1 MSSNKNNKIEENNNI
16 DISENEANIIK
27 RTEPQFIFSIIT
39 RYINLINDSEKQ
51 TKKETIIK
59 LHKFICLDQ
68 PSFKRELVQEIL
80 ISFNGNLIKYS
91 LFNEIDKVREYSLKI
106 LIYLYAN
113 CVNITKFLPFIFS
126 ALANKLQCDDL
137 EGYGNMPEDIRPTPS
152 QNPQKIIKVTESIE
166 EIRILYLKLL
176 EAIINH
182 DNSTKDDFRLFVQ
195 DIVNITRTLCMD
207 PAPNVVI
214 IACNFCQNLAIN
226 FGKDLL
232 YYFNS
237 ILSRGI
243 LYALSHK
250 QAKLRIAA
258 LDAMDKLMYC
268 SPFKKNVEIMEQL
281 IGFRD
286 PNVVPIKDFYEPS
299 TKFNYLAFLSSD
311 SNQAVLIKFYEVIF
325 DWLLNTEDR
334 IDHESRLIPYVLTG
348 LFNKNET
355 VADFVNDKFIKM
367 GELHEK
373 TNAKDYREQKEY
385 GIDAPWIKYINKEY
399 NIPYPYPIKKRPNLG
414 CRKIVLSYIRRYI
427 KNLTREFEGIDN
439 DIKYKVSNLLL
450 YSIIFSEDGIVEYLD
465 GILLLFMKDFLKVSN
480 NNIENLERNIFVNKN
495 AISQLI
501 EINNILIK
509 SSEMIGLFC
518 DFESFS
524 KILYPTIKGDL
535 NGDYAD
541 IQRGA
546 IITLKYIFIGHCNCS
561 NDGLGIFKTKLH
573 EFFTIFGDEEK
584 LKNNIDSRSA
594 YDIIEFYRDIINCIK
609 LNIKK
614 FNKENLEEFKK
625 EAEGIFLNILQS
637 LGAIDFLNNL
647 QVYKYITKLLEDIN
661 NNMKIIFENNEYNFF
676 TIHSIDVLKEID
688 NYLNDNYISMQNRYY
703 KILYLFLKSKDLF
716 FKNIDMNSSQN
727 NESLTNLISLLFSLF
742 NKIYIKDENF
752 NVHSNALNLLISFLN
767 LIDDK
772 FNYITMDIYK
782 DLLLNILKQYTTINS
797 EEFKFKFIDLLKE
810 QKELDKKKM
819 KNPKTLKSELRR
831 NLLLYIK
838 NLFNKSNQFK
848 LNGSINKENIN
859 KFLFIFNDYEI
870 LKYFIEENEQ
880 IRLLFINIYYLYLV
894 KYFVINNDEK
904 EKIDIIKIIEIYEKY
919 FLEMVY
925 DNNIEIRK
933 MCFTILNVI
942 LGQIPKSQF
951 YEPMKNL
958 FKNQSAEMQQFQM
971 EAMKAM
977 VYIDTEKKELEKY
990 FKNFKDI
997 LSSIINEI
1005 LNEKMIFGSV
1015 CNNSMKLIIE
1025 RFPIYIFNELV
1036 KAQKKGQLSRIEFF
1050 NSQLK
1055 RNLDN

>member
-1 MSSNKNNKIEENNNI
+1 
-16 DISENEANIIK
+16 
-27 RTEPQFIFSIIT
+27 
-39 RYINLINDSEKQ
+39 
-51 TKKETIIK
+51 
-59 LHKFICLDQ
+59 
-68 PSFKRELVQEIL
+68 
-80 ISFNGNLIKYS
+80 
-91 LFNEIDKVREYSLKI
+91 
-106 LIYLYAN
+106 
-113 CVNITKFLPFIFS
+113 
-126 ALANKLQCDDL
+126 
-137 EGYGNMPEDIRPTPS
+137 
-152 QNPQKIIKVTESIE
+152 
-166 EIRILYLKLL
+166 
-176 EAIINH
+176 
-182 DNSTKDDFRLFVQ
+182 
-195 DIVNITRTLCMD
+195 
-207 PAPNVVI
+207 
-214 IACNFCQNLAIN
+214 
-226 FGKDLL
+226 
-232 YYFNS
+232 
-237 ILSRGI
+237 
-243 LYALSHK
+243 
-250 QAKLRIAA
+250 
-258 LDAMDKLMYC
+258 MYC

-325 DWLLNTEDR
+325 DWLLNAEDR
-334 IDHESRLIPYVLTG
+334 VDHESRLIPYVLTG
-348 LFNKNET
+348 LFNKNEN
-355 VADFVNDKFIKM
+355 VADFVYEKFIKM

-385 GIDAPWIKYINKEY
+385 GIDAPWIKYINKDKEY
-399 NIPYPYPIKKRPNLG
+399 KIPYPYPIKERPNLG

-427 KNLTREFEGIDN
+427 KNLTKEFEGIDN
-439 DIKYKVSNLLL
+439 DIKYNVANLLL
-450 YSIIFSEDGIVEYLD
+450 YSIVYSEDGIVEYLD

-480 NNIENLERNIFVNKN
+480 NNIDNLERNIFVNKN
-495 AISQLI
+495 AISQII
-501 EINNILIK
+501 EINNVLIK
-509 SSEMIGLFC
+509 SSEMIGIFC
-518 DFESFS
+518 DFESFT

-535 NGDYAD
+535 NGDYED

-546 IITLKYIFIGHCNCS
+546 MITLKNIFIGHCNYC
-561 NDGLGIFKTKLH
+561 NDGLGIFKSKLH
-573 EFFTIFGDEEK
+573 EFFTIFGDEQK
-584 LKNNIDSRSA
+584 LKSSIDSRSA
-594 YDIIEFYRDIINCIK
+594 YDIINFYGDIINCIK
-609 LNIKK
+609 INIKK
-614 FNKENLEEFKK
+614 FTKENLEEFKK
-625 EAEGIFLNILQS
+625 EAEIIFLNILQS

-647 QVYKYITKLLEDIN
+647 SVYKFISKFLEDMN
-661 NNMKIIFENNEYNFF
+661 ENMKIIMGNQDYNFF
-676 TIHSIDVLKEID
+676 TLHSIDVLKEID

-716 FKNIDMNSSQN
+716 FKNIDMNSSSN
-727 NESLTNLISLLFSLF
+727 NESLKNLISLLFSLF
-742 NKIYIKDENF
+742 NKIYTKDENF

-772 FNYITMDIYK
+772 FNYISMDNYK
-782 DLLLNILKQYTTINS
+782 DLLLSILKPYTTINS
-797 EEFKFKFIDLLKE
+797 EEFKFKFVDLLKD

-819 KNPKTLKSELRR
+819 KNPKTLKTELRR
-831 NLLLYIK
+831 NLMLYIK
-838 NLFNKSNQFK
+838 NLFNKSEQFK
-848 LNGSINKENIN
+848 LKSNVNKENIN
-859 KFLFIFNDYEI
+859 KFLFIFNDSAI
-870 LKYFIEENEQ
+870 LQYFIEESEQ

-904 EKIDIIKIIEIYEKY
+904 EKIDIFKITEIYEKY

-925 DNNIEIRK
+925 DNNVEIRK

-958 FKNQSAEMQQFQM
+958 FKNQSSEVQQFQM

-977 VYIDTEKKELEKY
+977 AYIDSEKKELEKY

-1055 RNLDN
+1055 KNLEN

>member
-1 MSSNKNNKIEENNNI
+1 MSKNIKEEEENNV

-27 RTEPQFIFSIIT
+27 RTEPQFVFSIIT

-51 TKKETIIK
+51 VKKETVTK

-80 ISFNGNLIKYS
+80 ISFNNNLIKYS
-91 LFNEIDKVREYSLKI
+91 LFNEIDKIREYSIKI

-126 ALANKLQCDDL
+126 ALSNKLQCDDL
-137 EGYGNMPEDIRPTPS
+137 EGYGNLPENIRPTPS

-182 DNSTKDDFRLFVQ
+182 DNSAKDDFRLFVQ

-207 PAPNVVI
+207 PAPNVVLV
-214 IACNFCQNLAIN
+214 ACNFCKNLAIT
-226 FGKDLL
+226 FSKDLL

-237 ILSRGI
+237 ILSRGV

-258 LDAMDKLMYC
+258 LEALDKLMLC

-286 PNVVPIKDFYEPS
+286 PNVVPIKDFYEPT

-311 SNQAVLIKFYEVIF
+311 INQAVLLKFYEVIF
-325 DWLLNTEDR
+325 DWLLNAEDR
-334 IDHESRLIPYVLTG
+334 VDHESRLIPYVLTG
-348 LFNKNET
+348 LFNKNEN
-355 VADFVNDKFIKM
+355 VANFVYDKFIEM

-385 GIDAPWIKYINKEY
+385 GIDVPYIKYLNK
-399 NIPYPYPIKKRPNLG
+399 NIDFVIPYPPPIKTRPNLG
-414 CRKIVLSYIRRYI
+414 CRKIVISYIRRYI

-439 DIKYKVSNLLL
+439 DIKYKVANLLL
-450 YSIIFSEDGIVEYLD
+450 YSIVFSEDGIVEYLD

-480 NNIENLERNIFVNKN
+480 NFIDNLERNIFVNKN
-495 AISQLI
+495 AISQII
-501 EINNILIK
+501 EINNVLIK
-509 SSEMIGLFC
+509 SCEMIGVFC
-518 DFESFS
+518 DYESFS

-535 NGDYAD
+535 NGDYED

-546 IITLKYIFIGHCNCS
+546 IITFKYIFIGHCNCS
-561 NDGLGIFKTKLH
+561 NDGLGVFKNKLN
-573 EFFTIFGDEEK
+573 EFLNIFGDKEK
-584 LKNNIDSRSA
+584 IKTNIDSRSA
-594 YDIIEFYRDIINCIK
+594 YDVINFYRDVINCIAN
-609 LNIKK
+609 NISK
-614 FNKENLEEFKK
+614 FSEENKEEFKK
-625 EAEGIFLNILQS
+625 ETENIFLNILQS
-637 LGAIDFLNNL
+637 LGMVDFLNNL
-647 QVYKYITKLLEDIN
+647 PVYQYIDTFLKEIN
-661 NNMKIIFENNEYNFF
+661 KNMKIIFNDNDYNFF
-676 TIHSIDVLKEID
+676 TMHSIDVLKEID
-688 NYLNDNYISMQNRYY
+688 NYLTTNYISMQNKYY
-703 KILYLFLKSKDLF
+703 KILYIFLNLKDLF
-716 FKNIDMNSSQN
+716 FKNIDINSSSKEEDLQ
-727 NESLTNLISLLFSLF
+727 NLIPLLFSLF
-742 NKIYIKDENF
+742 NRIYDKDENF

-767 LIDDK
+767 SIDDK
-772 FNYITMDIYK
+772 FNYVKMDAYK
-782 DLLLNILKQYTTINS
+782 NLLLNILKPYTTINS
-797 EEFKFKFIDLLKE
+797 EEFQFKFVDLLKE

-819 KNPKTLKSELRR
+819 KNPKTLKTELRK
-831 NLLLYIK
+831 NVLLYIK
-838 NLFNKSNQFK
+838 NMFNKSEQFK
-848 LNGSINKENIN
+848 LKGNINKENIN
-859 KFLFIFNDYEI
+859 TFLCIFNDYEI
-870 LKYFIEENEQ
+870 LKYFIQESEQ

-894 KYFVINNDEK
+894 KYFVINTENGKVDLLN
-904 EKIDIIKIIEIYEKY
+904 ITEIYEKY

-925 DNNIEIRK
+925 DNNVEIRK
-933 MCFTILNVI
+933 MCFTLLNVV
-942 LGQIPKSQF
+942 LSQIPKSQF
-951 YEPMKNL
+951 YEPMRNV
-958 FKNQSAEMQQFQM
+958 FKDQSKEMQQFQM
-971 EAMKAM
+971 EALKAM
-977 VYIDTEKKELEKY
+977 AYIDSEKKELEKY
-990 FKNFKDI
+990 FKNFKDV

-1005 LNEKMIFGSV
+1005 LNEKVIFGSV

-1050 NSQLK
+1050 DSQLK
-1055 RNLDN
+1055 KNFNN

>member
-1 MSSNKNNKIEENNNI
+1 MSNNKKEDEGKV

-27 RTEPQFIFSIIT
+27 RTEPQFVFSIIT

-51 TKKETIIK
+51 VKKETVIK

-176 EAIINH
+176 EAITSH
-182 DNSTKDDFRLFVQ
+182 DNSSLDDFRLFVQ

-214 IACNFCQNLAIN
+214 VACNFCKNLALN

-237 ILSRGI
+237 ILSRGV

-258 LDAMDKLMYC
+258 LEAIDKLMYC

-325 DWLLNTEDR
+325 DWLLNAEDR
-334 IDHESRLIPYVLTG
+334 VDHESRLIPYVLTG
-348 LFNKNET
+348 LFNKNEN
-355 VADFVNDKFIKM
+355 VANFVYEKFIKM

-385 GIDAPWIKYINKEY
+385 GIDAPWIKYINKDKEY
-399 NIPYPYPIKKRPNLG
+399 KIPYPNPIKERPNLG

-427 KNLTREFEGIDN
+427 KNLTKEFEGIDN
-439 DIKYKVSNLLL
+439 DIKYNVANLLL
-450 YSIIFSEDGIVEYLD
+450 YSIVYSEDGIVEYLD

-480 NNIENLERNIFVNKN
+480 NNIDNLERNIFVNKN
-495 AISQLI
+495 AISQII
-501 EINNILIK
+501 EINNVLIK
-509 SSEMIGLFC
+509 SSEMIGIFC
-518 DFESFS
+518 DFESFT

-535 NGDYAD
+535 NGDYED

-546 IITLKYIFIGHCNCS
+546 MITLKNIFIGHCNYC
-561 NDGLGIFKTKLH
+561 NDGLGIFKSKLH
-573 EFFTIFGDEEK
+573 EFFTIFGDEQK
-584 LKNNIDSRSA
+584 LKSSIDSRSA
-594 YDIIEFYRDIINCIK
+594 YDIINFYGDIINCIK
-609 LNIKK
+609 TNIKK
-614 FNKENLEEFKK
+614 FTKENLEEFKK
-625 EAEGIFLNILQS
+625 ETEIIFLNILQS

-647 QVYKYITKLLEDIN
+647 SVYKYISKFLEDMN
-661 NNMKIIFENNEYNFF
+661 ENMKIIMKNQDYNFF
-676 TIHSIDVLKEID
+676 TLHSIDVLQEID
-688 NYLNDNYISMQNRYY
+688 KYLNDNYVSMQNRYY

-716 FKNIDMNSSQN
+716 FKNIDMNSSSN
-727 NESLTNLISLLFSLF
+727 NESLKNLISLLFSLF
-742 NKIYIKDENF
+742 NKIYTKDENF

-772 FNYITMDIYK
+772 FNYISMDNYK
-782 DLLLNILKQYTTINS
+782 DLLLSILKPYTTINS
-797 EEFKFKFIDLLKE
+797 EEFKFKFVDLLKE

-819 KNPKTLKSELRR
+819 KNPKTLKTELRR
-831 NLLLYIK
+831 NLMLYIK
-838 NLFNKSNQFK
+838 NLFNKSEQFK
-848 LNGSINKENIN
+848 LKSNVNKENIN
-859 KFLFIFNDYEI
+859 KFLFIFNDSTI
-870 LKYFIEENEQ
+870 LQYFIEESEQ

-904 EKIDIIKIIEIYEKY
+904 EKIEIFKITEIYEKY

-925 DNNIEIRK
+925 DNNVEIRK

-958 FKNQSAEMQQFQM
+958 FKNQSSEVQQFQM

-977 VYIDTEKKELEKY
+977 AYIDSEKKELEKY
-990 FKNFKDI
+990 FKNFKDV

-1036 KAQKKGQLSRIEFF
+1036 KSQKKGQLSRIEFF

-1055 RNLDN
+1055 KNLEN

>member
-1 MSSNKNNKIEENNNI
+1 M
-16 DISENEANIIK
+16 
-27 RTEPQFIFSIIT
+27 
-39 RYINLINDSEKQ
+39 
-51 TKKETIIK
+51 TK
-59 LHKFICLDQ
+59 
-68 PSFKRELVQEIL
+68 
-80 ISFNGNLIKYS
+80 
-91 LFNEIDKVREYSLKI
+91 
-106 LIYLYAN
+106 
-113 CVNITKFLPFIFS
+113 
-126 ALANKLQCDDL
+126 
-137 EGYGNMPEDIRPTPS
+137 DIRPTPS

-176 EAIINH
+176 EAITSH
-182 DNSTKDDFRLFVQ
+182 DNSTLDDFRLFVQ

-214 IACNFCQNLAIN
+214 VACNFCKNLALN

-237 ILSRGI
+237 ILSRGV

-258 LDAMDKLMYC
+258 LEAIDKLMYC

-325 DWLLNTEDR
+325 DWLLNAEDR
-334 IDHESRLIPYVLTG
+334 VDHESRLIPYVLTG
-348 LFNKNET
+348 LFNKNEN
-355 VADFVNDKFIKM
+355 VADFVYEKFIKM

-385 GIDAPWIKYINKEY
+385 GIDAPWIKYINKDKEY
-399 NIPYPYPIKKRPNLG
+399 KIPYPYPIKERPNLG

-427 KNLTREFEGIDN
+427 KNLTKEFEGIDN
-439 DIKYKVSNLLL
+439 DIKYNVANLLL
-450 YSIIFSEDGIVEYLD
+450 YSIVYSEDGIVEYLD

-480 NNIENLERNIFVNKN
+480 NNIDNLERNIFVNKN
-495 AISQLI
+495 AISQII
-501 EINNILIK
+501 EINNVLIK
-509 SSEMIGLFC
+509 SSEMIGIFC
-518 DFESFS
+518 DFESFT

-535 NGDYAD
+535 NGDYED

-546 IITLKYIFIGHCNCS
+546 MITLKNIFIGHCNYC
-561 NDGLGIFKTKLH
+561 NDGLGIFKSKLH
-573 EFFTIFGDEEK
+573 EFFTIFGDEQK
-584 LKNNIDSRSA
+584 LKSSIDSRSA
-594 YDIIEFYRDIINCIK
+594 YDIINFYGDIINCIK
-609 LNIKK
+609 INIKK
-614 FNKENLEEFKK
+614 FTKENLEEFKK
-625 EAEGIFLNILQS
+625 EAEIIFLNILQS

-647 QVYKYITKLLEDIN
+647 SVYKFISKFLEDMN
-661 NNMKIIFENNEYNFF
+661 ENMKIIMGNQDYNFF
-676 TIHSIDVLKEID
+676 TLHSIDVLKEID

-716 FKNIDMNSSQN
+716 FKNIDMNSSSN
-727 NESLTNLISLLFSLF
+727 NESLKNLISLLFSLF
-742 NKIYIKDENF
+742 NKIYTKDENF

-772 FNYITMDIYK
+772 FNYISMDNYK
-782 DLLLNILKQYTTINS
+782 DLLLSILKPYTTINS
-797 EEFKFKFIDLLKE
+797 EEFKFKFVDLLKD

-819 KNPKTLKSELRR
+819 KNPKTLKTELRR
-831 NLLLYIK
+831 NLMLYIK
-838 NLFNKSNQFK
+838 NLFNKSEQFK
-848 LNGSINKENIN
+848 LKSNVNKENIN
-859 KFLFIFNDYEI
+859 KFLFIFNDSAI
-870 LKYFIEENEQ
+870 LQYFIEESEQ

-904 EKIDIIKIIEIYEKY
+904 EKIDIFKITEIYEKY

-925 DNNIEIRK
+925 DNNVEIRK

-958 FKNQSAEMQQFQM
+958 FKNQSSEVQQFQM

-977 VYIDTEKKELEKY
+977 AYIDSEKKELEKY

-1050 NSQLK
+1050 NTQLK
-1055 RNLDN
+1055 KNLEN

>member
-1 MSSNKNNKIEENNNI
+1 MSKNIKEEEENNV

-27 RTEPQFIFSIIT
+27 RTEPQFVFSIIT

-51 TKKETIIK
+51 VKKETVTK

-80 ISFNGNLIKYS
+80 ISFNNNLIKYS
-91 LFNEIDKVREYSLKI
+91 LFNEIDKIREYSIKI

-126 ALANKLQCDDL
+126 ALSNKLQCDDL
-137 EGYGNMPEDIRPTPS
+137 EGYGNLPENIRPTPS

-182 DNSTKDDFRLFVQ
+182 DNSAKDDFRLFVQ

-207 PAPNVVI
+207 PAPNVVLV
-214 IACNFCQNLAIN
+214 ACNFCKNLAIT
-226 FGKDLL
+226 FSKDLL

-237 ILSRGI
+237 ILSRGV

-258 LDAMDKLMYC
+258 LEALDKLMLC

-286 PNVVPIKDFYEPS
+286 PNVVPIKDFYEPT

-311 SNQAVLIKFYEVIF
+311 INQAVLLKFYEVIF
-325 DWLLNTEDR
+325 DWLLNAEDR
-334 IDHESRLIPYVLTG
+334 VDHESRLIPYVLTG
-348 LFNKNET
+348 LFNKNEN
-355 VADFVNDKFIKM
+355 VANFVYDKFIEM

-385 GIDAPWIKYINKEY
+385 GIDVPYIKYLNK
-399 NIPYPYPIKKRPNLG
+399 NKDFVIPYPPPIKTRPNLG
-414 CRKIVLSYIRRYI
+414 CRKIVISYIRRYI

-439 DIKYKVSNLLL
+439 DIKYKVANLLL
-450 YSIIFSEDGIVEYLD
+450 YSIVFSEDGIVEYLD

-480 NNIENLERNIFVNKN
+480 NFIDNLERNIFVNKN
-495 AISQLI
+495 AISQII
-501 EINNILIK
+501 EINNVLIK
-509 SSEMIGLFC
+509 SCEMIGVFC
-518 DFESFS
+518 DYESFS

-535 NGDYAD
+535 NGDYED

-546 IITLKYIFIGHCNCS
+546 IITFKYIFIGHCNCS
-561 NDGLGIFKTKLH
+561 NDGLGVFKNKLN
-573 EFFTIFGDEEK
+573 EFLNIFGDKEK
-584 LKNNIDSRSA
+584 IKTNIDSRSA
-594 YDIIEFYRDIINCIK
+594 YDVINFYRDVINCIAN
-609 LNIKK
+609 NISK
-614 FNKENLEEFKK
+614 FSEKNKEEFKK
-625 EAEGIFLNILQS
+625 ETENIFLNILQS
-637 LGAIDFLNNL
+637 LGMVDFLNNL
-647 QVYKYITKLLEDIN
+647 PVYQYIDTFLKEIN
-661 NNMKIIFENNEYNFF
+661 KNMKIIFNDNDYNFF
-676 TIHSIDVLKEID
+676 TMHSIDVLKEID
-688 NYLNDNYISMQNRYY
+688 NYLTTNYISMQNKYY
-703 KILYLFLKSKDLF
+703 KILYIFLNLKDLF
-716 FKNIDMNSSQN
+716 FKNIDINSSSKEEALQ
-727 NESLTNLISLLFSLF
+727 NLIPLLFSLF
-742 NKIYIKDENF
+742 NRIYDKDENF

-767 LIDDK
+767 SIDDK
-772 FNYITMDIYK
+772 FNYVKMDAYK
-782 DLLLNILKQYTTINS
+782 NLLLNILKPYTTINS
-797 EEFKFKFIDLLKE
+797 EEFQFKFVDLLKE

-819 KNPKTLKSELRR
+819 KNPKTLKTELRK
-831 NLLLYIK
+831 NVLLYIK
-838 NLFNKSNQFK
+838 NMFNKSEQFK
-848 LNGSINKENIN
+848 LKGNINKENIN
-859 KFLFIFNDYEI
+859 TFLCIFNDYEI
-870 LKYFIEENEQ
+870 LKYFIQESEQ

-894 KYFVINNDEK
+894 KYFVINTENGKVDLLN
-904 EKIDIIKIIEIYEKY
+904 ITEIYEKY

-925 DNNIEIRK
+925 DNNVEIRK
-933 MCFTILNVI
+933 MCFTLLNVV
-942 LGQIPKSQF
+942 LSQIPKSQF
-951 YEPMKNL
+951 YEPMRNV
-958 FKNQSAEMQQFQM
+958 FKDQSKEMQQFQM
-971 EAMKAM
+971 EALKAM
-977 VYIDTEKKELEKY
+977 AYIDSEKKELEKY
-990 FKNFKDI
+990 FKNFKDV

-1005 LNEKMIFGSV
+1005 LNEKVIFGSV

-1050 NSQLK
+1050 DSQLK
-1055 RNLDN
+1055 KNFNN

>member
-1 MSSNKNNKIEENNNI
+1 MSKNIKEEEENNV

-27 RTEPQFIFSIIT
+27 RTEPQFVFSIIT

-51 TKKETIIK
+51 VKKETVTK

-68 PSFKRELVQEIL
+68 PSFKRELIQEIL
-80 ISFNGNLIKYS
+80 ISFNNNLIKYS
-91 LFNEIDKVREYSLKI
+91 LFNEIDKIREYSIKI

-126 ALANKLQCDDL
+126 ALSNKLQCDDL
-137 EGYGNMPEDIRPTPS
+137 EGYGNLPENIRPTPS

-207 PAPNVVI
+207 PAPNVVLV
-214 IACNFCQNLAIN
+214 ACNFCKNLAIT
-226 FGKDLL
+226 FSKDLL

-237 ILSRGI
+237 ILSRGV

-258 LDAMDKLMYC
+258 LEALDKLMLC

-286 PNVVPIKDFYEPS
+286 PNVVPIKDFYEPT

-311 SNQAVLIKFYEVIF
+311 INQAVLLKFYEVIF
-325 DWLLNTEDR
+325 DWLLNAEDR
-334 IDHESRLIPYVLTG
+334 VDHESRLIPYVLTG
-348 LFNKNET
+348 LFNKNEN
-355 VADFVNDKFIKM
+355 VANFVYDKFIEM

-385 GIDAPWIKYINKEY
+385 GIDVPYIKYLNK
-399 NIPYPYPIKKRPNLG
+399 NKDFVIPYPPPIKTRPNLG
-414 CRKIVLSYIRRYI
+414 CRKIVISYIRRYI

-439 DIKYKVSNLLL
+439 DIKYKVANLLL
-450 YSIIFSEDGIVEYLD
+450 YSIVFSEDGIVEYLD

-480 NNIENLERNIFVNKN
+480 NFIDNLERNIFVNKN
-495 AISQLI
+495 AISQII
-501 EINNILIK
+501 EINNVLIK
-509 SSEMIGLFC
+509 SCEMIGVFC
-518 DFESFS
+518 DYESFS

-535 NGDYAD
+535 NGDYED

-546 IITLKYIFIGHCNCS
+546 IITFKYIFIGHCNCS
-561 NDGLGIFKTKLH
+561 NDGLGVFKNKLN
-573 EFFTIFGDEEK
+573 EFLNIFGDKEK
-584 LKNNIDSRSA
+584 IKTNIDSRSA
-594 YDIIEFYRDIINCIK
+594 YDVINFYRDVINCIAN
-609 LNIKK
+609 NISK
-614 FNKENLEEFKK
+614 FSEENKEEFKK
-625 EAEGIFLNILQS
+625 ETENIFLNILQS
-637 LGAIDFLNNL
+637 LGMVDFLNNL
-647 QVYKYITKLLEDIN
+647 PVYQYIDTFLKEIN
-661 NNMKIIFENNEYNFF
+661 KNMKIIFNDNDYNFF
-676 TIHSIDVLKEID
+676 TMHSIDVLKEID
-688 NYLNDNYISMQNRYY
+688 NYLTTNYISMQNKYY
-703 KILYLFLKSKDLF
+703 KILYIFLNLKDLF
-716 FKNIDMNSSQN
+716 FKNININSSSKEEALQ
-727 NESLTNLISLLFSLF
+727 NLIPLLFALF
-742 NKIYIKDENF
+742 NKIYDKDENF

-767 LIDDK
+767 SIDDK
-772 FNYITMDIYK
+772 FNYVKMDAYK
-782 DLLLNILKQYTTINS
+782 NLLLNILKPYTTINS
-797 EEFKFKFIDLLKE
+797 EEFQFKFVDLLKE

-819 KNPKTLKSELRR
+819 KNPKTLKTELRK
-831 NLLLYIK
+831 NVLLYIK
-838 NLFNKSNQFK
+838 NMFNKSEQFK
-848 LNGSINKENIN
+848 LKGNINKENIN
-859 KFLFIFNDYEI
+859 TFLCIFNDYEI
-870 LKYFIEENEQ
+870 LKYFIQESEQ

-894 KYFVINNDEK
+894 KYFVINTENGKVDLLN
-904 EKIDIIKIIEIYEKY
+904 ITEIYEKY

-925 DNNIEIRK
+925 DNNVEIRK
-933 MCFTILNVI
+933 MCFTLLNVV
-942 LGQIPKSQF
+942 LSQIPKSQF
-951 YEPMKNL
+951 YEPMKNV
-958 FKNQSAEMQQFQM
+958 FKDQSKEMQQFQM
-971 EAMKAM
+971 EALKAM
-977 VYIDTEKKELEKY
+977 AYIDSEKKELEKY
-990 FKNFKDI
+990 FKNFKDV

-1005 LNEKMIFGSV
+1005 LNEKVIFGSV

-1050 NSQLK
+1050 DCQLK
-1055 RNLDN
+1055 KNFNN

>member
-1 MSSNKNNKIEENNNI
+1 MSKNIKEEEENNV

-27 RTEPQFIFSIIT
+27 RTEPQFVFSIIT

-51 TKKETIIK
+51 VKKETVTK

-80 ISFNGNLIKYS
+80 ISFNNNLIKYS
-91 LFNEIDKVREYSLKI
+91 LFNEIDKIREYSIKI

-126 ALANKLQCDDL
+126 ALSNKLQCDDL
-137 EGYGNMPEDIRPTPS
+137 EGYGNLPENIRPTPS

-182 DNSTKDDFRLFVQ
+182 DNSAKDDFRLFVQ

-207 PAPNVVI
+207 PAPNVVLV
-214 IACNFCQNLAIN
+214 ACNFCKNLAIT
-226 FGKDLL
+226 FSKDLL

-237 ILSRGI
+237 ILSRGV

-258 LDAMDKLMYC
+258 LEALDKLMLC

-286 PNVVPIKDFYEPS
+286 PNVVPIKDFYEPT

-311 SNQAVLIKFYEVIF
+311 INQAVLLKFYEVIF
-325 DWLLNTEDR
+325 DWLLNAEDR
-334 IDHESRLIPYVLTG
+334 VDHESRLIPYVLTG
-348 LFNKNET
+348 LFNKNEN
-355 VADFVNDKFIKM
+355 VANFVYDKFIEM

-385 GIDAPWIKYINKEY
+385 GIDVPYIKYLNK
-399 NIPYPYPIKKRPNLG
+399 NKDFVIPYPPPIKTRPNLG
-414 CRKIVLSYIRRYI
+414 CRKIVISYIRRYI

-439 DIKYKVSNLLL
+439 DIKYKVANLLL
-450 YSIIFSEDGIVEYLD
+450 YSIVFSEDGIVEYLD

-480 NNIENLERNIFVNKN
+480 NFIDNLERNIFVNKN
-495 AISQLI
+495 AISQII
-501 EINNILIK
+501 EINNVLIK
-509 SSEMIGLFC
+509 SCEMIGVFC
-518 DFESFS
+518 DYESFS

-535 NGDYAD
+535 NGDYED

-546 IITLKYIFIGHCNCS
+546 IITFKYIFIGHCNCS
-561 NDGLGIFKTKLH
+561 NDGLGVFKNKLN
-573 EFFTIFGDEEK
+573 EFLNIFGDKEK
-584 LKNNIDSRSA
+584 IKTNIDSRSA
-594 YDIIEFYRDIINCIK
+594 YDVINFYRDVINCIAN
-609 LNIKK
+609 NISK
-614 FNKENLEEFKK
+614 FSEENKEEFKK
-625 EAEGIFLNILQS
+625 ETENIFLNILQS
-637 LGAIDFLNNL
+637 LGMVDFLNNL
-647 QVYKYITKLLEDIN
+647 PVYQYIDTFLKEIN
-661 NNMKIIFENNEYNFF
+661 KNMKIIFNDNDYNFF
-676 TIHSIDVLKEID
+676 TMHSIDVLKEID
-688 NYLNDNYISMQNRYY
+688 NYLTTNYISMQNKYY
-703 KILYLFLKSKDLF
+703 KILYIFLNLKDLF
-716 FKNIDMNSSQN
+716 FKNININSSSKEEALQ
-727 NESLTNLISLLFSLF
+727 NLIPLLFALF
-742 NKIYIKDENF
+742 NKIYDKDENF

-767 LIDDK
+767 SIDDK
-772 FNYITMDIYK
+772 FNYVKMDAYK
-782 DLLLNILKQYTTINS
+782 NLLLNILKPYTTINS
-797 EEFKFKFIDLLKE
+797 EEFQFKFVDLLKE

-819 KNPKTLKSELRR
+819 KNPKTLKTELRK
-831 NLLLYIK
+831 NVLLYIK
-838 NLFNKSNQFK
+838 NMFNKSEQFK
-848 LNGSINKENIN
+848 LKGNINKENIN
-859 KFLFIFNDYEI
+859 TFLCIFNDYEI
-870 LKYFIEENEQ
+870 LKYFIQESEQ

-894 KYFVINNDEK
+894 KYFVINTENGKVDLLN
-904 EKIDIIKIIEIYEKY
+904 ITEIYEKY

-925 DNNIEIRK
+925 DNNVEIRK
-933 MCFTILNVI
+933 MCFTLLNVV
-942 LGQIPKSQF
+942 LSQIPKSQF
-951 YEPMKNL
+951 YEPMRNV
-958 FKNQSAEMQQFQM
+958 FKDQSKEMQQFQM
-971 EAMKAM
+971 EALKAM
-977 VYIDTEKKELEKY
+977 AYIDSEKKELEKY
-990 FKNFKDI
+990 FKNFKDV

-1005 LNEKMIFGSV
+1005 LNEKVIFGSV

-1050 NSQLK
+1050 DSQLK
-1055 RNLDN
+1055 KNFNN

>member
-1 MSSNKNNKIEENNNI
+1 MSNNKIEDEGKV

-27 RTEPQFIFSIIT
+27 RTEPQFVFSIIT

-51 TKKETIIK
+51 VKKETVIK

-80 ISFNGNLIKYS
+80 VSFNGNLIKYS

-176 EAIINH
+176 EAITSH
-182 DNSTKDDFRLFVQ
+182 DNSSLDDFRLFVQ

-214 IACNFCQNLAIN
+214 VACNFCKNLALN

-237 ILSRGI
+237 ILSRGV

-258 LDAMDKLMYC
+258 LEAIDKLMYC

-325 DWLLNTEDR
+325 DWLLNAEDR
-334 IDHESRLIPYVLTG
+334 VDHESRLIPYVLTG
-348 LFNKNET
+348 LFNKNEN
-355 VADFVNDKFIKM
+355 VADFVYEKFIKM

-385 GIDAPWIKYINKEY
+385 GIDAPWIKYINKDKEY
-399 NIPYPYPIKKRPNLG
+399 KIPYPYPIKERPNLG

-439 DIKYKVSNLLL
+439 DIKYNVANLLL
-450 YSIIFSEDGIVEYLD
+450 YSIVYSEDGIVEYLD

-480 NNIENLERNIFVNKN
+480 NNIDNLERNIFVNKN
-495 AISQLI
+495 AISQII
-501 EINNILIK
+501 EINNVLIK
-509 SSEMIGLFC
+509 SSEMIGIFC
-518 DFESFS
+518 DFESFT

-535 NGDYAD
+535 NGDYED

-546 IITLKYIFIGHCNCS
+546 MITLKNIFIGHCNYC
-561 NDGLGIFKTKLH
+561 NDGLGIFKSKLH
-573 EFFTIFGDEEK
+573 EFFTIFGDEQK
-584 LKNNIDSRSA
+584 LKSSIDSRSA
-594 YDIIEFYRDIINCIK
+594 YDIINFYGDIINCIK
-609 LNIKK
+609 INIKK
-614 FNKENLEEFKK
+614 FTKENLEEFKK
-625 EAEGIFLNILQS
+625 EAEIIFLNILQS

-647 QVYKYITKLLEDIN
+647 SVYKFISKFLEDMN
-661 NNMKIIFENNEYNFF
+661 ENMKIIMGNQDYNFF
-676 TIHSIDVLKEID
+676 TLHSIDVLKEID

-716 FKNIDMNSSQN
+716 FKNIDMNSSSN
-727 NESLTNLISLLFSLF
+727 NESLKNLITLLFSLF
-742 NKIYIKDENF
+742 NKIYTKDENF

-772 FNYITMDIYK
+772 FNYISMDNYK
-782 DLLLNILKQYTTINS
+782 DLLLSILKPYTTINS
-797 EEFKFKFIDLLKE
+797 EEFKFKFVDLLKD

-819 KNPKTLKSELRR
+819 KNPKTLKTELRR
-831 NLLLYIK
+831 NLMLYIK
-838 NLFNKSNQFK
+838 NLFNKSEQFK
-848 LNGSINKENIN
+848 LKSNVNKENIN
-859 KFLFIFNDYEI
+859 KFLFIFNDSAI
-870 LKYFIEENEQ
+870 LQYFIEESEQ

-904 EKIDIIKIIEIYEKY
+904 EKIDIFKITEIYEKY
-919 FLEMVY
+919 FLY
-925 DNNIEIRK
+925 
-933 MCFTILNVI
+933 
-942 LGQIPKSQF
+942 
-951 YEPMKNL
+951 
-958 FKNQSAEMQQFQM
+958 
-971 EAMKAM
+971 
-977 VYIDTEKKELEKY
+977 
-990 FKNFKDI
+990 
-997 LSSIINEI
+997 
-1005 LNEKMIFGSV
+1005 
-1015 CNNSMKLIIE
+1015 
-1025 RFPIYIFNELV
+1025 
-1036 KAQKKGQLSRIEFF
+1036 
-1050 NSQLK
+1050 
-1055 RNLDN
+1055 